1 MEFDDSTAHEVFAAT
16 NKRGLRDAE
25 LTLVALGIPFGQ
37 AYDGV
42 FWRLMVPGSQV
53 ERALDELRD
62 LVIENKDWP
71 PRESPP
77 PILSNGKR
85 GALVYALVLA
95 IFHPIGQSGLF
106 GLNWWDPGKVDAA
119 RIRSGEIWRTATA
132 LTLHGDIAHLAANL
146 VFGIGFG
153 VLASH
158 TLGAGLAWLATI
170 VAGMLGNYANAW
182 LADPSHTAIGAST
195 AVFATLGLM
204 SMYEWVRRSD
214 LGLRQ
219 LRRAAP
225 LIAGAVLLGFLG
237 AGGGSESGP
246 NNIDVG
252 AHVLGF
258 LAGGLVG
265 FALGRL
271 RAPSR
276 LGPKGQVRAGVL
288 GLALLAT
295 AWMAALSFGS

>member
-1 MEFDDSTAHEVFAAT
+1 METDENTAHEVFAAPT
-16 NKRGLRDAE
+16 KRGLRDAE
-25 LTLVALGIPFGQ
+25 LTLVALGIPHGQ
-37 AYDGV
+37 HYDG
-42 FWRLMVPGSQV
+42 FLWRLMVSGIHV
-53 ERALDELRD
+53 EQALDELRD
-62 LVIENKDWP
+62 LVVENKDWP
-71 PRESPP
+71 PRVAPP
-77 PILSNGKR
+77 PILSNGKL
-85 GALVYALVLA
+85 GALVYAAVIA
-95 IFHPIGQSGLF
+95 IFHPIGQVGLF

-158 TLGAGLAWLATI
+158 TLGAGLAWLATLI
-170 VAGMLGNYANAW
+170 AGMLGNYANAW

-195 AVFATLGLM
+195 AVFATLGLL

-237 AGGGSESGP
+237 AGGGESGP
-246 NNIDVG
+246 QNIDVG

-258 LAGGLVG
+258 IAGGLVG
-265 FALGRL
+265 FVLGRYQV
-271 RAPSR
+271 PTR
-276 LGPKGQVRAGVL
+276 LSSKGQVRAGLL
-288 GLALLAT
+288 GLALVAA
-295 AWMAALSFGS
+295 AWVAALTLGS

>member
-1 MEFDDSTAHEVFAAT
+1 METDENAVHEVFAAPS
-16 NKRGLRDAE
+16 KRGLRDAE

-37 AYDGV
+37 VYDGV
-42 FWRLMVPGSQV
+42 LWRLVVPDPQV
-53 ERALDELRD
+53 EQALEELRD
-62 LVIENKDWP
+62 LVVENKNWP
-71 PRESPP
+71 PRETPP
-77 PILSNGKR
+77 AILSNGKR
-85 GALVYALVLA
+85 GALVYALVLLV
-95 IFHPIGQSGLF
+95 FHPIGQAGLF

-170 VAGMLGNYANAW
+170 LAGMLGNYANAW

-195 AVFATLGLM
+195 AVFGTLGLM

-237 AGGGSESGP
+237 AGGSESGP

-258 LAGGLVG
+258 IAGGLVG
-265 FALGRL
+265 FVLGRL

-276 LGPKGQVRAGVL
+276 LGPKGQVRAGFL
-288 GLALLAT
+288 GLILLAVS
-295 AWMAALSFGS
+295 WCAALTLGS